1 VDTAQTEDQ
10 SRRRRWSA
18 WGPLLIERLPW
29 SYSRTVGFLW
39 LLGVAEQ
46 ALEHWYATAGFTAFS
61 PTLLRRGM
69 LLLMALFTV
78 WMLKVLRNHVLT
90 DMAKLRPLVLISED
104 EYDRQ
109 VASMLGTRKA
119 PERLL
124 MLASILIV
132 GLWFV
137 VLRQPLPVQTDP
149 PLTLPTAVL
158 PAAFVL
164 VMYSLLGW
172 ALLVLFYTTLRL
184 GLGLGKLATKP
195 LAVDAY
201 DPARLYPF
209 GHLATWHS
217 FSVVGVVFMMLLALG
232 RPTAVLDYAVVVFLS
247 AASVLAL
254 VQPMRGVYR
263 QIQQARDARLAEI
276 AAELRDIHQ
285 AVVASTVLP
294 AAELSAL
301 ASRSGMLVDLRK
313 VLQEAP
319 RWPVRS
325 EGTITRALL
334 VAATPLIY
342 FILQEVMR
350 YYILPLLAA
359 GP

>member
-1 VDTAQTEDQ
+1 MDTAHTEDQ

-18 WGPLLIERLPW
+18 WSPLLIERLPW
-29 SYSRTVGFLW
+29 RYSRTVGFLW

-46 ALEHWYATAGFTAFS
+46 ALEHWYATAGFTVLG

-69 LLLMALFTV
+69 LLLMALFTI
-78 WMLKVLRNHVLT
+78 WMLKVLRSHVLT

-109 VASMLGTRKA
+109 VAGMLGTRKA

-124 MLASILIV
+124 MLVSILIV

-137 VLRQPLPVQTDP
+137 VLRQPLPVQTVP
-149 PLTLPTAVL
+149 PLTLPTALL
-158 PAAFVL
+158 PAAFIL

-172 ALLVLFYTTLRL
+172 ALLVLFYATLRL

-195 LAVDAY
+195 IAVDPY
-201 DPARLYPF
+201 DPARLHPF

-247 AASVLAL
+247 AASVVAL
-254 VQPMRGVYR
+254 VQPMLGVYR
-263 QIQQARDARLAEI
+263 QMQQARDARLAEI
-276 AAELRDIHQ
+276 AAELSNIHQ
-285 AVVASTVLP
+285 VLLNPTVPP

-313 VLQEAP
+313 VLQDAP
-319 RWPVRS
+319 RWPLRS
-325 EGTITRALL
+325 EGSIMRALL

-342 FILQEVMR
+342 FTLQELVR
-350 YYILPLLAA
+350 FYIVPLLSAR
-359 GP
+359 P